1 MIVYNRIDKVI
12 IIPECGCPS
21 SGVVPHSRCERE
33 VQIAYTSGWS
43 GGYEQGLEDCSGS
56 TCNLTTG
63 TLDLNNGDSGRWIVY
78 PNEGYDGFDQF
89 RVYDQGYGEGK
100 YQSGWTAGFNSG
112 SARSVRFELYVQ
124 QAAYYFRALWPT
136 GHSVTIN
143 GNEAP
148 ITYISYAQPF
158 SFDKY
163 AIEVQTT
170 ESAITTMEVT
180 LNFQN
185 NGDFPYITE
194 YFQEVKVNECY
205 DLNILSQNRELVQEY
220 GIDII
225 YKYTLT
231 FDTTPIYD
239 KLSYQA
245 GLAACQQQIHNVIY
259 VQNEAAGHNI
269 GGFVTGSQRDLM
281 INGSAC
287 PYSYTI
293 DGDGVFGFDAQFN
306 LEAAVQLAVPQSF
319 AFTVDCKERWE
330 SQNGPDITSVG
341 VFGNAISNYT
351 VVKTPTTAINPNSFG
366 ITYTITITGNQ

>member
-1 MIVYNRIDKVI
+1 MTVN
-12 IIPECGCPS
+12 
-21 SGVVPHSRCERE
+21 VPNAANLQERTY
-33 VQIAYTSGWS
+33 ALSH
-43 GGYEQGLEDCSGS
+43 
-56 TCNLTTG
+56 
-63 TLDLNNGDSGRWIVY
+63 LDAFPVTIY
-78 PNEGYDGFDQF
+78 PISGYDGMSKLTLNDADYRQYIYQSGYSAGLADASGVTLKADVFSLNASWQGDTTFYPSRVNADGFSRF
-89 RVYDQGYGEGK
+89 RIYDNGYANHWRQIGREEGFSSGFT
-100 YQSGWTAGFNSG
+100 SGWTAGFNSG

-124 QAAYYFRALWPT
+124 QAAYYFRALWSE

-158 SFDKY
+158 NFDKY

-220 GIDII
+220 GSDII

-245 GLAACQQQIHNVIY
+245 GLAACQN
-259 VQNEAAGHNI
+259 NE
-269 GGFVTGSQRDLM
+269 
-281 INGSAC
+281 
-287 PYSYTI
+287 
-293 DGDGVFGFDAQFN
+293 
-306 LEAAVQLAVPQSF
+306 
-319 AFTVDCKERWE
+319 
-330 SQNGPDITSVG
+330 
-341 VFGNAISNYT
+341 
-351 VVKTPTTAINPNSFG
+351 
-366 ITYTITITGNQ
+366 